1 MLTNVPGN
9 EKELKR
15 KAAEPDTL
23 VLSIKYYH
31 IISWGKEKM
40 KRTA

>member
-9 EKELKR
+9 KKELQS

-23 VLSIKYYH
+23 VSSIKYYH
-31 IISWGKEKM
+31 ISSWGKEKM